1 MMVRY
6 IGFLIFLLIFR
17 FQELKNIAKIFP
29 PREDFV
35 DVCAAITLIQE
46 NYDLNTTDLAKGQI
60 IMKNVSENI
69 SDISNYVI
77 CNIKTIKTF
86 EKYVVIHVC
95 TQLAQ
100 NPP

>member
-60 IMKNVSENI
+60 IMKNVSKNI
-69 SDISNYVI
+69 PIQYFKMSFVISKRSKHLKNM
-77 CNIKTIKTF
+77 
-86 EKYVVIHVC
+86 
-95 TQLAQ
+95 L
-100 NPP
+100 